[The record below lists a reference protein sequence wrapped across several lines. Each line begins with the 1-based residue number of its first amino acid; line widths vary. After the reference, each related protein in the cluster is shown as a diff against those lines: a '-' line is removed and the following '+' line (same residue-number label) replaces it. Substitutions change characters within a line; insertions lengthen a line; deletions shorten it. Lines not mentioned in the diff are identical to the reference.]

1 LLVCPSSAP
10 YIRILIVKDKPAL
23 VDLFIDLLTGDLQS
37 FKLDTATDADRVVPG
52 VGYAQL
58 ASDTPGREALATGE
72 SVRGPEAM
80 EAEEPGGPA
89 LVMTFTDTGIGI
101 APEDMPKVMAPFFT
115 TKEASKGT
123 G

>member
-1 LLVCPSSAP
+1 
-10 YIRILIVKDKPAL
+10 
-23 VDLFIDLLTGDLQS
+23 VDLFIDLLTGDLQG

-58 ASDTPGREALATGE
+58 ASDSPGREARATGE
-72 SVRGPEAM
+72 SARGPEAM
-80 EAEEPGGPA
+80 EAEEPGVPA

-101 APEDMPKVMAPFFT
+101 APENRPKARVPSFT
-115 TKEASKGT
+115 TKEKGKGT